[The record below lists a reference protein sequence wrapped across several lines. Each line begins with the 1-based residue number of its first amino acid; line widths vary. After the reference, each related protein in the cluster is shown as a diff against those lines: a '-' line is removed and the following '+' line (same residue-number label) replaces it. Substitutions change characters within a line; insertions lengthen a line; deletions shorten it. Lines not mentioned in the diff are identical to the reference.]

1 MAARKEIQEIRSG
14 LQSSEDVLNVKALS
28 KVRTKG
34 DASLLPDLINLW
46 ADIDNQKTKKEVES
60 ILFGL
65 KEKTALDGLISYLD
79 TDSSEE
85 KKWLAL
91 NAIWQSGFNASEHL
105 TPLIEFAIHN
115 SYTNAIDVMTIID
128 NSEFTDADEKLVDSN
143 LRRLNDYLLKN
154 KSDNLQVLL
163 EIKSILI
170 DKKIEG

>member
-1 MAARKEIQEIRSG
+1 MATDKELKEIISG
-14 LQSSEDVLNVKALS
+14 LQSSEEVLVSKALT
-28 KVRTKG
+28 KVRAKG
-34 DASLLPDLINLW
+34 NSSIIPILINLW
-46 ADIDNQKTKKEVES
+46 EDSDNQKTKKEVET

-65 KEKTALDGLISYLD
+65 KEKESLEYLVSYID
-79 TDSSEE
+79 TDVSET

-91 NAIWQSGFNASEHL
+91 NSIWQSGFNASLHL
-105 TPLIEFAIHN
+105 TELLDFAIAN
-115 SYTNAIDVMTIID
+115 TYTNAIDVMTIIE
-128 NSEFTDADEKLVDSN
+128 NSDFSEKDDELVDSN